1 MYNKMP
7 STYTRAY
14 FFIHDG
20 EGKRDRKTVLEMYS
34 GIDVPVNDILCQLYT
49 ERFIV
54 ENHIQSNTAINNL
67 SFHAKARAVD
77 VLCFS
82 SSLHH

>member
-1 MYNKMP
+1 
-7 STYTRAY
+7 
-14 FFIHDG
+14 
-20 EGKRDRKTVLEMYS
+20 MYS
-34 GIDVPVNDILCQLYT
+34 GIDVPVNDIFCQLYT

-67 SFHAKARAVD
+67 SFHAKAGAVD